1 MKTRLPFALDWTVF
15 LTILALPVIHFCV
28 SKVALSL
35 AFKNGVTVV
44 WPTAGIYLAAVLVLG
59 YRIWPA
65 ILFSELL
72 INSSLI
78 YQNIVVSVSISIID
92 LLDPLLVTFG
102 IHYFIRHYY
111 FLNRSQDVFKF
122 VGVIMA
128 SPLLTTTLATTVLCL
143 NGIAS
148 WKEYGESWWSWWT
161 SIVISM
167 LLVTPALL
175 TWSKRSRLLRQ
186 PRRLWIIE
194 FTLLLFLTAVITQVA
209 FGGEYSVEY
218 MLIPL
223 LAWSAFRFQHREVTL
238 LIVIMSGIAIWGT
251 AQGFGS
257 FVRPSANESLVLLQS
272 FVGVIALS
280 TLLLSA
286 VIHENRQAALEL
298 QQANEELE
306 QRVDERTLELKNAL
320 QELQQTQFQMIQS
333 EKMSSL
339 GQLVA
344 GVAHEI
350 NNPVNFIHGNISHLN
365 EYTQDLLRM
374 LQLYQQRHLSN
385 DPEIQA
391 LAEEIDLEF
400 LISDLQKMLASMKMG
415 TDRIRSIVLSLRNFS
430 RMDEAEFKAVDIHE
444 GIEST
449 LLILQHRLK
458 DKPECP
464 AIEVTRDYGSLPQ
477 VECYPGQLNQVLMNI
492 LVNAIDALDEVNAKR
507 TYQQIEENPSQ
518 ITIRTAVKDVQWI
531 EIAVADNGPGMTQQV
546 KNRIFDPFFT
556 TKPVGKGTGM
566 GMAISYQIIT
576 EKHGGKLECLSTL
589 GKGTEFIIQL
599 PIRPLL
605 CNTLARS
612 RDRTF

>member
-15 LTILALPVIHFCV
+15 LTLLALPVIHFCV
-28 SKVALSL
+28 SNVALSL

-65 ILFSELL
+65 ILLSELL

-78 YQNIVVSVSISIID
+78 YQNTVVSVSISIID
-92 LLDPLLVTFG
+92 LLDPLLVSAG
-102 IHYFIRHYY
+102 IHYFIRQYY
-111 FLNRSQDVFKF
+111 FLNRAQDVFKF
-122 VGVIMA
+122 IGVIMA
-128 SPLLTTTLATTVLCL
+128 CPLLSTTLATTVLCL

-148 WKEYGESWWSWWT
+148 WTAYGETWWLWWT

-167 LLVTPALL
+167 LLVTPSLL

-186 PRRLWIIE
+186 SRRFWIIE
-194 FTLLLFLTAVITQVA
+194 FTLLLFLTAVITKVA
-209 FGGEYSVEY
+209 FSGEYSVEY

-223 LAWSAFRFQHREVTL
+223 LAWSAFRFEHREVTL
-238 LIVIMSGIAIWGT
+238 LIVIISGIAIWGT

-257 FVRPSANESLVLLQS
+257 FVRPSTHESLVLLQS

-350 NNPVNFIHGNISHLN
+350 NNPVNFIHGNISHLH
-365 EYTQDLLRM
+365 EYTQNLLQM
-374 LQLYQQRHLSN
+374 LQLYQQRHPSN

-400 LISDLQKMLASMKMG
+400 LIEDLQKMLASMKMG

-464 AIEVTRDYGSLPQ
+464 AIDVKRYYGSLPQ

-507 TYQQIEENPSQ
+507 TYQQIKENPSQ

-531 EIAVADNGPGMTQQV
+531 EIAVADNGAGMTQQV

-576 EKHGGKLECLSTL
+576 EKHRGKLECLSTL

-599 PIRPLL
+599 PI
-605 CNTLARS
+605 CII
-612 RDRTF
+612 

>member
-1 MKTRLPFALDWTVF
+1 MKTRLPFALDRIVLLTV
-15 LTILALPVIHFCV
+15 LALPVVHFCV

-44 WPTAGIYLAAVLVLG
+44 WPTAGIYLAAVLVLK

-65 ILFSELL
+65 ILLSELL
-72 INSSLI
+72 INSSLV
-78 YQNIVVSVSISIID
+78 YQNIVVSVAISIID
-92 LLDPLLVTFG
+92 LIDPLLVTFL
-102 IHYFIRHYY
+102 INRFIKGYY

-122 VGVIMA
+122 VGVIITA
-128 SPLLTTTLATTVLCL
+128 PLLSTTLATTVLCL
-143 NGIAS
+143 NGVAS
-148 WKEYGESWWSWWT
+148 WTEYGETWWFWWT

-186 PRRLWIIE
+186 PRKLWIVE
-194 FTLLLFLTAVITQVA
+194 FAFLLFLTAVITQVA

-251 AQGFGS
+251 VQGYGS
-257 FVRPSANESLVLLQS
+257 FARPSVNESLVLLQF

-280 TLLLSA
+280 TLLLAA

-306 QRVDERTLELKNAL
+306 ERVEKRTLELKNAL
-320 QELQQTQFQMIQS
+320 QELQQTQFQIVQS

-350 NNPVNFIHGNISHLN
+350 NNPVNFIHGNIGHLQD
-365 EYTQDLLRM
+365 YTQNLLRM

-400 LISDLQKMLASMKMG
+400 LIEDLQRMLVSIKMG
-415 TDRIRSIVLSLRNFS
+415 TDRIRGIVLSLRNFS
-430 RMDEAEFKAVDIHE
+430 RMDEAEFKTVDIHE

-458 DKPECP
+458 DKPESP
-464 AIEVTRDYGSLPQ
+464 AIEVKRDYGNLPQ

-492 LVNAIDALDEVNAKR
+492 LVNAIDVLDEVNAKR
-507 TYQQIEENPSQ
+507 TYQQIKENPSQ
-518 ITIRTAVKDVQWI
+518 IAIHTTVKDAKWV
-531 EIAVADNGPGMTQQV
+531 EIAVADNGSGMTPEV
-546 KNRIFDPFFT
+546 RNRIFDPFFT

-576 EKHGGKLECLSTL
+576 ERHGGKLECFSTV

-599 PIRPLL
+599 PIRLQPFV
-605 CNTLARS
+605 N
-612 RDRTF
+612 RDR

>member
-1 MKTRLPFALDWTVF
+1 MKPRLPIASDRTVF

-44 WPTAGIYLAAVLVLG
+44 WPTAGIYLSAVLLLG

-65 ILFSELL
+65 ILLSELL
-72 INSSLI
+72 INSFLI
-78 YQNIVVSVSISIID
+78 YQNFLVSVSISIID
-92 LLDPLLVTFG
+92 LFDPLLVTFG
-102 IHYFIRHYY
+102 IYHFIGHYY

-128 SPLLTTTLATTVLCL
+128 FPLLTTTLATTVLCL
-143 NGIAS
+143 NGVAS
-148 WKEYGESWWSWWT
+148 WTAYGESWWSWWT

-167 LLVTPALL
+167 LLVTPVLL
-175 TWSKRSRLLRQ
+175 TWSKRSRQLRQ
-186 PRRLWIIE
+186 FRKFWIIE
-194 FTLLLFLTAVITQVA
+194 LALLLFLTAVITYVA
-209 FGGEYSVEY
+209 FSGEYSVEY

-223 LAWSAFRFQHREVTL
+223 LAWSAFRFQHKEVTL

-251 AQGFGS
+251 AKGFGS
-257 FVRPSANESLVLLQS
+257 FVRPSVNESLVLLQS

-306 QRVDERTLELKNAL
+306 QRVDKRTLELKNAL
-320 QELQQTQFQMIQS
+320 QELQHTQFQMIQS

-365 EYTQDLLRM
+365 KYMQDLLRM
-374 LQLYQQRHLSN
+374 LQLYQQRYLSN

-400 LISDLQKMLASMKMG
+400 LVEDLQKMLASMKMG

-430 RMDEAEFKAVDIHE
+430 RMDEAEFKTVDIHE

-458 DKPECP
+458 DKPECR
-464 AIEVTRDYGSLPQ
+464 AIEVKRDYGSLPQ
-477 VECYPGQLNQVLMNI
+477 IECYPGQLNQVLMNI
-492 LVNAIDALDEVNAKR
+492 LVNAIDALEEVNAKR

-518 ITIRTAVKDVQWI
+518 ITIRTAVKDIQWI
-531 EIAVADNGPGMTQQV
+531 EISVADNGPGMTQQV
-546 KNRIFDPFFT
+546 QNRIFDPFFT

-576 EKHGGKLECLSTL
+576 EKHKGKLECFSTL

-599 PIRPLL
+599 PIR
-605 CNTLARS
+605 S
-612 RDRTF
+612 